1 MGLYSETNFL
11 LLHLSTIDDI
21 NSMVKRTEVCAYATT
36 AEVEDATVRLLL
48 VQAEHIADTVSLLG
62 NDKHFIKEEA

>member
-1 MGLYSETNFL
+1 
-11 LLHLSTIDDI
+11 
-21 NSMVKRTEVCAYATT
+21 MVKRTEVCAYAAT

-48 VQAEHIADTVSLLG
+48 VQAEDIADTVSLLG